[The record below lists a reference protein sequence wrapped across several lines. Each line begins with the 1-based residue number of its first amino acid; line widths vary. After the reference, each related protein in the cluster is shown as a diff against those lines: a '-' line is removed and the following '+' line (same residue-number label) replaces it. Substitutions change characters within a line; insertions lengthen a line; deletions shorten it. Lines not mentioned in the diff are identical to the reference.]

1 MDTGAQEPGQS
12 SLVILPIACPSRAQ
26 DLQGNGQIQPVVTAL
41 CLAFYSEL
49 CLSSDLGSLGSLFST
64 SLYSLFFSPQE
75 NGHCSVH
82 STS

>member
-1 MDTGAQEPGQS
+1 MDPGAQAPSQF
-12 SLVILPIACPSRAQ
+12 SLFILPITNPSRAQ
-26 DLQGNGQIQPVVTAL
+26 DLQGDGQSQPVVAAL

-49 CLSSDLGSLGSLFST
+49 CLSPDLGSLGSLFST
-64 SLYSLFFSPQE
+64 SLYSLSFSPQG